1 MVTKIKESKTLIKRI
16 SLDCE
21 CKSNFEKCKP
31 KQDLNNSE
39 RQYDC

>member
-21 CKSNFEKCKP
+21 CKSNFEKCKS
-31 KQDLNNSE
+31 KQNLKSSE